1 MSHPGSERAAVV
13 QVDLPGRRIRLTPD
27 RKAAS
32 VPDAP
37 ELLVVA
43 GWCPKGRATAFTDN
57 NKAIGELASKVNKL
71 GRKALPAAVFDPA
84 ASWHLA
90 AVAIEGEG
98 LDDLGTR
105 LAAFALQDRYRLVD
119 ADGITEVFVG
129 TGFRRRTPMTV
140 QDIAHRPCPILGDG
154 ESAPCRDPG
163 GHWVAAS
170 MRASL
175 RFRAKRHSALRAV
188 GCDDCNAAGPPEGA
202 RGAPIAMVRVL
213 DPAPRDQHR
222 TGAVHG
228 PGYGNPDNTPK
239 VW

>member
-1 MSHPGSERAAVV
+1 MAHPGSERAAVV

-27 RKAAS
+27 RKAARG
-32 VPDAP
+32 PDAP
-37 ELLVVA
+37 DLLVVT

-57 NKAIGELASKVNKL
+57 NRAIGEIVSQVNKL

-90 AVAIEGEG
+90 AVAIEGGG

-105 LAAFALQDRYRLVD
+105 LASYALQDRYRLVD
-119 ADGITEVFVG
+119 AGGVTEVFMR
-129 TGFRRRTPMTV
+129 TGFRRRTPATL
-140 QDIAHRPCPILGDG
+140 QDISHRPCPILDDG
-154 ESAPCRDPG
+154 KTAPCRDPG
-163 GHWVAAS
+163 GPYTTS
-170 MRASL
+170 SIRASV

-188 GCDDCNAAGPPEGA
+188 GCDDCNPAGPPEGA
-202 RGAPIAMVRVL
+202 QGGPIALVRLL

-222 TGAVHG
+222 TGTVHG
-228 PGYGNPDNTPK
+228 PGYGDRDNTPK